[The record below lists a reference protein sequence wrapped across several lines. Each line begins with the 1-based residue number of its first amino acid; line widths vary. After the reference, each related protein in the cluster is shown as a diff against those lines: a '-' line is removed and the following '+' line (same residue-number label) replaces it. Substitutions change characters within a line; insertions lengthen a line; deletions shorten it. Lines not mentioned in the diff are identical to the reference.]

1 MKDSENFGLE
11 NNCNSVEDEELS
23 TSESSILMND
33 PFDPK
38 KIDITTKQLTIDL
51 LIKRMAAYPEEIDL
65 NTYFQRK
72 QGLWSDKQQ
81 SQLIE
86 SILIKFPL
94 PAFYF
99 DASNNDKWLVVD
111 GLQRLTALKR
121 FVVTK
126 DLFLTGLEFLTD
138 LEGIT
143 YDKLSRPLQRQID
156 ETQIVTYQINA
167 GTPDDV
173 KYNIFKRLNTG
184 GVTLEQQE
192 IRHAVFQGVSSEFV
206 ASLANCNEFKTVTQN
221 LVSPERMLDREF
233 VTRFVAFYTKDINV
247 SYQSDMETFLNDGM
261 RDIKNLT
268 VTERDTI
275 KQNFIQSMILA
286 KKLFG
291 AWAFRKADNLERR
304 KPLNKALFEVWSVIL
319 AKLSENDRDKLLQYK
334 TILWHKFV
342 NIMQTDPIFMASI
355 TSATGDKTRI
365 IYRHNTINSL
375 VKYVLEYDK

>member
-1 MKDSENFGLE
+1 M
-11 NNCNSVEDEELS
+11 
-23 TSESSILMND
+23 
-33 PFDPK
+33 
-38 KIDITTKQLTIDL
+38 
-51 LIKRMAAYPEEIDL
+51 
-65 NTYFQRK
+65 
-72 QGLWSDKQQ
+72 
-81 SQLIE
+81 
-86 SILIKFPL
+86 
-94 PAFYF
+94 
-99 DASNNDKWLVVD
+99 
-111 GLQRLTALKR
+111 
-121 FVVTK
+121 
-126 DLFLTGLEFLTD
+126 
-138 LEGIT
+138 
-143 YDKLSRPLQRQID
+143 QRQID

>member
-1 MKDSENFGLE
+1 
-11 NNCNSVEDEELS
+11 
-23 TSESSILMND
+23 
-33 PFDPK
+33 
-38 KIDITTKQLTIDL
+38 
-51 LIKRMAAYPEEIDL
+51 
-65 NTYFQRK
+65 
-72 QGLWSDKQQ
+72 
-81 SQLIE
+81 
-86 SILIKFPL
+86 
-94 PAFYF
+94 
-99 DASNNDKWLVVD
+99 
-111 GLQRLTALKR
+111 
-121 FVVTK
+121 
-126 DLFLTGLEFLTD
+126 
-138 LEGIT
+138 
-143 YDKLSRPLQRQID
+143 
-156 ETQIVTYQINA
+156 
-167 GTPDDV
+167 
-173 KYNIFKRLNTG
+173 
-184 GVTLEQQE
+184 
-192 IRHAVFQGVSSEFV
+192 
-206 ASLANCNEFKTVTQN
+206 
-221 LVSPERMLDREF
+221 
-233 VTRFVAFYTKDINV
+233 
-247 SYQSDMETFLNDGM
+247 METFLNDGM